1 MDRELAE
8 YLRTMSRV
16 VISNADTILKLAD
29 MTDIDELDRKK
40 HVLACSEKII
50 TFAKEIKR
58 IIGKI

>member
-8 YLRTMSRV
+8 YLRTMARV

-29 MTDIDELDRKK
+29 MANIDEADRKN
-40 HVLACSEKII
+40 HVLTCSEKIM

-58 IIGKI
+58 IANKM